1 MNSATLLLVV
11 SLLAARPADAQ
22 TQPGRIQGKVR
33 DGSGLPLPGV
43 VVTLTRA
50 EKPPL
55 VVHTDEIGRFTFDVP
70 SGRYALTAELA
81 GFRTAV
87 RPDVMAGT
95 DPVTLD
101 IVLELGKFT
110 EETQVVARA
119 PRVFTAS
126 EPTAPATVDQEII
139 KIAPVQGLRYDSA
152 LPLLPGTVRGPDGLI
167 SISGSR
173 SWQGTVLADGLR
185 ESDPVSGEAVLS
197 LPISAIANTQVYSPL
212 PPAEAGPATG
222 GVTLVNTKPAV
233 DTFAFSVQGLL
244 PRPRLDIDG
253 GVALEAWHPTFG
265 LSGPLVKGRVWLAES
280 VEYRW
285 ERFQTTTVVGKQDTS
300 LSGWTSFTRL
310 DMKPRGSHHVTLRL
324 IVTPDSS
331 SHYGLGAFEPA
342 DTVPDLKTTGVSV
355 AVTDRVALG
364 DHSTLD
370 SYVHVKRVQL
380 EMTNGG
386 SLPYVIGHERVAGN
400 YFKRL
405 NQTASRVESG
415 ATLATGAVKWHGEH
429 LIKAGAA
436 VGYMTVTGV
445 EDNRPVDYVRSDG
458 TLARRYEFSGP
469 GAFDVSLVD
478 GGLFVQDTWALRA
491 GLKVDLGARWDAS
504 TAASGLAL
512 WPRAVVSYDLR
523 PNSTKVSSGV
533 GVFADKALLA
543 APVFP
548 GRQARRE
555 MLYDESGQQLLS
567 SRLFTNRTEGPIG
580 TPHSLIWNVQ
590 LDQTLKGGWVARLA
604 YQERVGRGDYA
615 VQPTITGPQEGVL
628 ALTGDARSRSRSFEV
643 TTGFRSAHGANQ
655 AYVSYVR
662 SSTEG
667 SLNDLNTVAGNRG
680 RAQVLPDAF
689 APLNADV
696 PHRLLTW
703 GMFSLPCHLT
713 LSPFL
718 EVRSG
723 FPFTRIDEEWN
734 VVGTR
739 NDSRFPLFVSLDLA
753 GEFSFTVPPG
763 IPMRLGL
770 KLFNATGRKN
780 GRAIQRDVE
789 RPDFGQVYDPV
800 GRQVRGT
807 LEISWNR

>member
-1 MNSATLLLVV
+1 M
-11 SLLAARPADAQ
+11 
-22 TQPGRIQGKVR
+22 
-33 DGSGLPLPGV
+33 
-43 VVTLTRA
+43 
-50 EKPPL
+50 
-55 VVHTDEIGRFTFDVP
+55 
-70 SGRYALTAELA
+70 
-81 GFRTAV
+81 
-87 RPDVMAGT
+87 
-95 DPVTLD
+95 
-101 IVLELGKFT
+101 
-110 EETQVVARA
+110 
-119 PRVFTAS
+119 
-126 EPTAPATVDQEII
+126 
-139 KIAPVQGLRYDSA
+139 
-152 LPLLPGTVRGPDGLI
+152 
-167 SISGSR
+167 
-173 SWQGTVLADGLR
+173 
-185 ESDPVSGEAVLS
+185 SGEAVLS
-197 LPISAIANTQVYSPL
+197 LPISAIASTQVYSPL

-222 GVTLVNTKPAV
+222 GVTLVNTKPAM

-265 LSGPLVKGRVWLAES
+265 LSGPLVKGRAWLSEA

-300 LSGWTSFTRL
+300 ISGWTSFTRL

-342 DTVPDLKTTGVSV
+342 DTVPDLKKTGVSA

-380 EMTNGG
+380 EMTSGG
-386 SLPYVIGHERVAGN
+386 NLPYVIGHERVAGN
-400 YFKRL
+400 YFKNL
-405 NQTASRVESG
+405 NQTASRVEVG
-415 ATLATGAVKWHGEH
+415 ATLATGVVKWRGEH

-436 VGYMTVTGV
+436 IGYATVTGV
-445 EDNRPVDYVRSDG
+445 EASRPVDYVRSNG
-458 TLARRYEFSGP
+458 TLARRYEFSGA
-469 GAFDVSLVD
+469 GAFDASLVD
-478 GGLFVQDTWALRA
+478 GGFFAQDTWALRP
-491 GLKVDLGARWDAS
+491 GLRVDLGARWDAS

-523 PNSTKVSSGV
+523 PNSTKVSSGI

-548 GRQARRE
+548 DRQARRE
-555 MLYDESGQQLLS
+555 LLYDESGQHLQS
-567 SRLFTNRTEGPIG
+567 SRLFTNRTQGPIG
-580 TPHSLIWNVQ
+580 TAHSIIWNVQ
-590 LDQTLKGGWVARLA
+590 LDQTLKGGWMARLA

-615 VQPTITGPQEGVL
+615 VQPTVTGPYDGVL
-628 ALTGDARSRSRSFEV
+628 VLTGDATSRSRSFEV
-643 TTGFRSAHGANQ
+643 TTGFRSAHGAQQ

-662 SSTEG
+662 SSAEG
-667 SLNDLNTVAGNRG
+667 VLNDLNSVAGNRG
-680 RAQVLPDAF
+680 PAQVLPDAF

-734 VVGTR
+734 VVGSR

-800 GRQVRGT
+800 GRQLRERRDFLEPLGEAPLPSPGLAVVNPGSIFPFVFLELHHVWPFKVAYHQAQEGRRRRQARPRLHPDHQGADRGGPGGRGRPRHEPAARTIIAESKAVNMPAENIKRAIRRGT
-807 LEISWNR
+807 GEEPGVNYEEVVYEAYGPGGTAIILEGLTDNKNRTVGELATCWTSTTARWPTATRPCASSPSAARSSLTRGRWRRTR